1 MTIIG
6 IITAIFTLLC
16 LGGAFFPDAK
26 DKRFKS
32 GVRSNYEGKSKPTSF
47 SSRIIFLVAALVF
60 GIITYLI
67 NSSI

>member
-16 LGGAFFPDAK
+16 LGGAFLPDVK

-32 GVRSNYEGKSKPTSF
+32 GVRINNEGKSKPTSF